1 MTKKILKPKN
11 ESTSDKKASDKT
23 SKLLS
28 ILEPISKN
36 IEKNESFN
44 RKVAKLGI
52 LVNSNLITK

>member
-1 MTKKILKPKN
+1 M
-11 ESTSDKKASDKT
+11 DKT
-23 SKLLS
+23 KQGSKKQTITEKDGSHKASKLLT

-36 IEKNESFN
+36 IEMNEAFN

>member
-1 MTKKILKPKN
+1 M
-11 ESTSDKKASDKT
+11 DKT
-23 SKLLS
+23 KHRAKKQAITREDASHKASKLLT

-36 IEKNESFN
+36 IEMNEAFN